1 MSFHNSKLNFLVILV
16 VLALLNACTTDTYY
30 APVKTDD
37 NEFANDKQN
46 LLISRQGLNKGN
58 QIVTRDMRKYH
69 VVKNR
74 RTFHSKGLSSGYGYQ
89 RLALRNQKSL
99 SYNITVAGKTKFS
112 NPDTEA
118 GLAFKKQQNTATKNT
133 TIRQINPL
141 TSVADKSNSEDR
153 NAHEKQLIKLDDVK
167 NKRRRQQ
174 KSIVSID
181 NKKML
186 ELNFGWPIK
195 GRVLKSFSPSRNK
208 GIDIAGKKGQSVKA
222 SEAGKVVYGGQGLIG
237 FGKLLIIKHNDDYL
251 SAYANNSRL
260 LVKEGENVQKGQLIA
275 EVGDVGIKRTSL
287 HFEIRKN
294 GKPVNPLK
302 LLPKK

>member
-1 MSFHNSKLNFLVILV
+1 MYFYHSKLNFLVILMA
-16 VLALLNACTTDTYY
+16 LALLNACTTGGYY
-30 APVKTDD
+30 APVTTYN
-37 NEFANDKQN
+37 NESAGDKQDP
-46 LLISRQGLNKGN
+46 LVSRQHLNKGN
-58 QIVTRDMRKYH
+58 QVVTSSMRKYQEAS
-69 VVKNR
+69 NQ
-74 RTFHSKGLSSGYGYQ
+74 RTFHSMDLRSDYGYQ
-89 RLALRNQKSL
+89 RSALWNQKSPPN
-99 SYNITVAGKTKFS
+99 NITAGIKIKR
-112 NPDTEA
+112 PDTEQRVTD
-118 GLAFKKQQNTATKNT
+118 KKQQNTATKNT

>member
-1 MSFHNSKLNFLVILV
+1 MSFYHSQLNFIVILM

-30 APVKTDD
+30 APVKTGN

-46 LLISRQGLNKGN
+46 LLISKLGLNEGN
-58 QIVTRDMRKYH
+58 PIVTRDLRKYH
-69 VVKNR
+69 AVKNR
-74 RTFHSKGLSSGYGYQ
+74 RKGLSSGYDYQ
-89 RLALRNQKSL
+89 RLALRNQKPP
-99 SYNITVAGKTKFS
+99 SYNKTVKEKTKFP
-112 NPDTEA
+112 NPDTETRSA
-118 GLAFKKQQNTATKNT
+118 YKKQQKTATKNSNAQ
-133 TIRQINPL
+133 QITPL
-141 TSVADKSNSEDR
+141 ISVANKSNSKDR
-153 NAHEKQLIKLDDVK
+153 NAYKKQRIKPDDAK
-167 NKRRRQQ
+167 NKRRRQR

-186 ELNFGWPIK
+186 ELSFGWPIK
-195 GRVLKSFSPSRNK
+195 GRVLKNFSPSRNK

-260 LVKEGENVQKGQLIA
+260 LVNEGQHVQKGQVIA
-275 EVGDVGIKRTSL
+275 EVGGVGIKRTSL

-294 GKPVNPLK
+294 GTPVNPLK

>member
-1 MSFHNSKLNFLVILV
+1 
-16 VLALLNACTTDTYY
+16 
-30 APVKTDD
+30 
-37 NEFANDKQN
+37 
-46 LLISRQGLNKGN
+46 
-58 QIVTRDMRKYH
+58 
-69 VVKNR
+69 
-74 RTFHSKGLSSGYGYQ
+74 
-89 RLALRNQKSL
+89 
-99 SYNITVAGKTKFS
+99 
-112 NPDTEA
+112 
-118 GLAFKKQQNTATKNT
+118 
-133 TIRQINPL
+133 
-141 TSVADKSNSEDR
+141 
-153 NAHEKQLIKLDDVK
+153 
-167 NKRRRQQ
+167 
-174 KSIVSID
+174 
-181 NKKML
+181 ML

-260 LVKEGENVQKGQLIA
+260 LVKEGQNVQKGQLIA

-302 LLPKK
+302 LFPKK